1 MAKYKSKIKN
11 GQLMVKAKLS
21 SSEKINERELD
32 FFSQRHIRGLLKAK
46 FVRRFGRTSIQYTG
60 PTAISLFE
68 YLKKPITKYNLLF
81 ILEQMILMTQK
92 IQVNSMS
99 LNKVVWNINQ
109 IYINETT
116 RELQYIYM
124 PLEVMKDDVDLL
136 GFFNE
141 VIYVATPVPEQNSDY
156 ISRFVYFFNGLN
168 DFEPEQIE
176 SFIYRE
182 DRSVINTLK
191 EYTGRQSDFMTD
203 KQKDYYEHY
212 DEEDEYGKTE
222 LLDENEETGLL
233 EDENEEGTDI
243 LQEDSQTHFPIL
255 YRVLTEENISINKP
269 VFRIGKEKS
278 YVDYFVSNNS
288 AISRSHADII
298 TREQKCYIMDLN
310 SKNKTYVNNQQ
321 VPAQQEIEV
330 SNGDCLKLANEEFI
344 FYY

>member
-46 FVRRFGRTSIQYTG
+46 FVRRFGRSSIQYTG

-156 ISRFVYFFNGLN
+156 ISRFVYFLM
-168 DFEPEQIE
+168 
-176 SFIYRE
+176 
-182 DRSVINTLK
+182 V
-191 EYTGRQSDFMTD
+191 
-203 KQKDYYEHY
+203 
-212 DEEDEYGKTE
+212 
-222 LLDENEETGLL
+222 
-233 EDENEEGTDI
+233 
-243 LQEDSQTHFPIL
+243 
-255 YRVLTEENISINKP
+255 
-269 VFRIGKEKS
+269 
-278 YVDYFVSNNS
+278 
-288 AISRSHADII
+288 
-298 TREQKCYIMDLN
+298 
-310 SKNKTYVNNQQ
+310 
-321 VPAQQEIEV
+321 
-330 SNGDCLKLANEEFI
+330 
-344 FYY
+344 

>member
-233 EDENEEGTDI
+233 EDENEEGRDI

-298 TREQKCYIMDLN
+298 TREQKCYVMDLN